1 MKYRG
6 GIVLSGLFSWSWR
19 YDPHNDCEDIR
30 VWFRVPPFGIRFRSE
45 DEALRIL
52 CERADDWLHRAKVA
66 AELTAQREADLR
78 AREEALRDMETA
90 Q

>member
-6 GIVLSGLFSWSWR
+6 GAVLSGLFSWSWC
-19 YDPHNDCEDIR
+19 DPHNDYADVR

-66 AELTAQREADLR
+66 AELTAQQEADLH
-78 AREEALRDMETA
+78 AREEALQDMEKP
-90 Q
+90 

>member
-6 GIVLSGLFSWSWR
+6 GDVHAGLFSWAWYCGR
-19 YDPHNDCEDIR
+19 WPDYADVR

-45 DEALRIL
+45 EEALRIL